1 MIVYHDVEQGTP
13 EWKAI
18 RHMLW
23 TGYTA
28 IRLLTGKKLRPEGN
42 WDGNDATR
50 RGHAL
55 EVAAIR
61 EYEREYRCKVLRPGF
76 VTNTVYPNAGFSP
89 DAIDRA
95 WLLECK
101 ALAEIRHKGLISDKM
116 SLTTLEGIVASSIPL
131 QYRVQILFGM
141 IITGRRKA
149 RLLAF
154 NPEIVDQK
162 QLIVVEIGYDRL
174 IGDNIRRLL
183 RLDLKKRLAGGSVA
197 DELGL
202 VRIST

>member
-1 MIVYHDVEQGTP
+1 MIIWHDTGGQGTP
-13 EWKAI
+13 KWFKI
-18 RHMLW
+18 REGLW

-28 IRLLTGKKLRPEGN
+28 IRLLTGKLLLPVSE

-61 EYEREYRCKVLRPGF
+61 EYERKYRVKVQRPDF

-89 DAIDRA
+89 DGIDRS

-101 ALAEIRHKGLISDKM
+101 ALAEMRHKGLISDKM
-116 SLTTLEGIVASSIPL
+116 ALIELEQIIFSKIPL
-131 QYRVQILFGM
+131 QYKVQIFFGM
-141 IITGRRKA
+141 IITGKRKA

-154 NPEIVDQK
+154 NPEIVGEE
-162 QLIVVEIGYDRL
+162 QLIVVEIGYDRI
-174 IGDNIRRLL
+174 IGDRIRKLL
-183 RLDLKKRLAGGSVA
+183 RLDIKKR
-197 DELGL
+197 
-202 VRIST
+202 RSTL

>member
-1 MIVYHDVEQGTP
+1 MIRFHDVEQGTP

-23 TGYTA
+23 TGYTS
-28 IRLLTGKKLRPEGN
+28 IRLMTGKRLMPDSD
-42 WDGNDATR
+42 WDGNDSTR

-61 EYEREYRCKVLRPGF
+61 EYEREYNCKVQRPGF
-76 VTNTVYPNAGFSP
+76 VTNSVYPNAGFSP
-89 DAIDRA
+89 DGIDRA

-101 ALAEIRHKGLISDKM
+101 ALAEMRHKGLISDKM
-116 SLTTLEGIVASSIPL
+116 SLKDLEGIVASKIPL
-131 QYRVQILFGM
+131 QYKVQIFFGM
-141 IITGRRKA
+141 IITGKRKA

-154 NPEIVDQK
+154 NPEIVDEK
-162 QLIVVEIGYDRL
+162 QLIVVEIGYDRI
-174 IGDNIRRLL
+174 IGDRIRKLL
-183 RLDLKKRLAGGSVA
+183 RLDLKKRLADGSVA

-202 VRIST
+202 IRIAV